1 MKNESVN
8 NKGDKKKPFFTP
20 KRVFLGVLSLGVLGF
35 GFWYATRR
43 TSKPGSDGGIAFDE
57 AANDILPDLSKA
69 AQQLPAPANPAPK
82 TTPRILPQ
90 SDFPLKKGSRGEK
103 VMKLQRTLLAKYP
116 GSLKS
121 GADGSFGNETHNA
134 LASKGLPTEISQSQY
149 NVLTAIDPATVAESL
164 YQAAKKKDFKATM
177 SALGN
182 IQNTNDYQSVNEKF
196 KPKRLLHGSSTTIVT
211 GLLETFTSQS
221 QKDQLNVAFASMGLE
236 KKDGKWFIPGVS
248 GIDRRSI
255 ITMQPTKVW
264 QNAKNMVQVGAHT
277 ILGYEVQS
285 GDGIT
290 VFDTIDGYRLYVVTA
305 HVKYN

>member
-1 MKNESVN
+1 MKNESAN
-8 NKGDKKKPFFTP
+8 NKEKKPFFTP

-43 TSKPGSDGGIAFDE
+43 TSKPGSDGGIVFDE
-57 AANDILPDLSKA
+57 SANDFMKDTTKA
-69 AQQLPAPANPAPK
+69 AQPQLPVPTNPAPK
-82 TTPRILPQ
+82 STPRIVPQ

-103 VMKLQRTLLAKYP
+103 VMNLQRTLLAKYP

-121 GADGSFGNETHNA
+121 GADGVFGSETHNA
-134 LASKGLPTEISQSQY
+134 LAAKGLPTEISESQY
-149 NVLTAIDPATVAESL
+149 NVLTAIDPARVAENI
-164 YQAAKKKDFKATM
+164 YQAAKKKDFRATM

-182 IQNTNDYQSVNEKF
+182 IQNTDDYQAVNEKF

-248 GIDRRSI
+248 GVTRRKI
-255 ITMQPTKVW
+255 MTIQPAKVW
-264 QNAKNMVQVGAHT
+264 QNAKHMVQVGAHT

-290 VFDTIDGYRLYVVTA
+290 VFDTIDGYRLYVAT
-305 HVKYN
+305 HNVKYN